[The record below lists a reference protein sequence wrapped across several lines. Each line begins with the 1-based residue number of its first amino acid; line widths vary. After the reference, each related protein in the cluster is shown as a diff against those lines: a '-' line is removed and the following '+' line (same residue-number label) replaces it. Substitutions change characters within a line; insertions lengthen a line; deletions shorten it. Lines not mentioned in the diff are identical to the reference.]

1 MSQKKAS
8 FLKLSILA
16 SAIALTVSGCNENSE
31 TVAQE
36 GSQNSEVYSVQ
47 AIDGYLVNA
56 EVWADVD
63 GSHTITDGDIKLGT
77 TGENGKLDNI
87 AASNKNY
94 PIIIKAIAGQTYD
107 TDKVGTLSRNLELIA
122 GAGDLV
128 VTPFSTYAVKTSKTL
143 KEVAK
148 ELNIDL
154 EFISTDY
161 VAKKSSSDTTTTNS
175 ATKAHLAARSI
186 AGTLTESLDDT
197 DKAGFQ
203 AKVLAIKAAVDS
215 AFENAADKSDL
226 DDLLVELDDNNTAST
241 TKVFGTLKETMLGK
255 GYYGYNTN
263 ESYFTDEGS
272 TIIYF
277 NDAANEDGTVGF
289 TINIRN
295 VMEEGVAT
303 FSSDGYSIQEDGN
316 TSKETIIYYGKDEV
330 AQKAA
335 DEDADEFLLQVTN
348 DGDMFYFITNH
359 TPAASDFD
367 KTRDI
372 TNQTYYVL
380 FDGSTTT
387 SVDVTMAEMVFGED
401 NTVKLTEGGASKTH
415 TWDIVDGALVVD
427 DVNDNGSAWSIK
439 LIAGNDDM
447 NIVVET
453 SDNGVPGL
461 PYVMVKNKIFATSL
475 FNRWMKL
482 Q

>member
-107 TDKVGTLSRNLELIA
+107 TDKAGTLSRNLELIA

-143 KEVAK
+143 KEVAN

-161 VAKKSSSDTTTTNS
+161 VAKKSSSDTTTTSS

-197 DKAGFQ
+197 DTAGFQ
-203 AKVLAIKAAVDS
+203 AKVVAIKAAVDS

-241 TKVFGTLKETMLGK
+241 TEVFGTLKETMLGK
-255 GYYGYNTN
+255 GYYGYSTN
-263 ESYFTDEGS
+263 ESYFADEGS
-272 TIIYF
+272 TVIYF

-289 TINIRN
+289 TTF
-295 VMEEGVAT
+295 VMSWKKG
-303 FSSDGYSIQEDGN
+303 
-316 TSKETIIYYGKDEV
+316 
-330 AQKAA
+330 
-335 DEDADEFLLQVTN
+335 LQRSALMDTQ
-348 DGDMFYFITNH
+348 YKKTE
-359 TPAASDFD
+359 TPAKKRLSIME
-367 KTRDI
+367 KTR
-372 TNQTYYVL
+372 
-380 FDGSTTT
+380 
-387 SVDVTMAEMVFGED
+387 
-401 NTVKLTEGGASKTH
+401 
-415 TWDIVDGALVVD
+415 
-427 DVNDNGSAWSIK
+427 
-439 LIAGNDDM
+439 
-447 NIVVET
+447 
-453 SDNGVPGL
+453 
-461 PYVMVKNKIFATSL
+461 
-475 FNRWMKL
+475 
-482 Q
+482 